1 MNEQLINKWR
11 HQKKISLDGYTSCT
25 FDKSVAMKFAEMS
38 YIAQAES
45 DEKQL
50 VLLKIQMD
58 NESGKHYVNLDRH
71 DYTCYP
77 DEKEVLLQAGLMAEI
92 TNVE

>member
-1 MNEQLINKWR
+1 
-11 HQKKISLDGYTSCT
+11 
-25 FDKSVAMKFAEMS
+25 MKFAEMS
-38 YIAQAES
+38 YVAQAES

-50 VLLKIQMD
+50 VLLKIQME